1 MYANPDG
8 SMLIFTSNSEEP
20 AKEAAAEP
28 AAEEAPEA
36 KAAAEGEAKE
46 EKKDEKKAAEEEVV
60 EGENLEEKKPDLSD
74 PTRNNVV
81 SDGNSWTMK
90 MSDAALEGPSHAL
103 KWAN

>member
-8 SMLIFTSNSEEP
+8 SMLIFTQSSEEP
-20 AKEAAAEP
+20 AKEESKAE
-28 AAEEAPEA
+28 AAPEA
-36 KAAAEGEAKE
+36 KAEEGEGKE
-46 EKKDEKKAAEEEVV
+46 EKKSAEEAKKAEEEAVV

-81 SDGNSWTMK
+81 TDGNSWTMK
-90 MSDAALEGPSHAL
+90 MSDASLDRADPYPL